1 MSTQTTQAPSS
12 RLLQHE
18 QRRLLKQTI
27 LSVVGGI
34 VIIILF
40 MAVLMPAAVRLFF
53 KIIDGNKA
61 PGITDT
67 LPPQVPVLSLPY
79 QATNSATIAL
89 TGFGEANSKVS
100 LVVNSSPVATIDV
113 GGDGQFKQDLRL
125 EKGDNDLVVYGT
137 DAAGNESTQS
147 NPYHV
152 FMDDEALKIDVS
164 EPTSPAEIV
173 GKKNQQL
180 MIKGK
185 TKPNTKVYVNDRL
198 NNVKEDGS
206 FEILYPLAEGEN
218 TLKLHGVDKASNTV
232 ELELKVTFKL

>member
-1 MSTQTTQAPSS
+1 MPSAPSS

-18 QRRLLKQTI
+18 QRRLLKQTV
-27 LSVVGGI
+27 LYVVGGI
-34 VIIILF
+34 VILILF
-40 MAVLMPAAVRLFF
+40 VAVLMPAAIRLFF
-53 KIIDGNKA
+53 KAIDGNKT
-61 PGITDT
+61 PGLTDT

-100 LVVNSSPVATIDV
+100 LVVNSSPVATVDV

-137 DAAGNESTQS
+137 DAAGNESAQS
-147 NPYHV
+147 APYHV
-152 FMDDEALKIDVS
+152 FMDDEPLKIDIS
-164 EPTSPAEIV
+164 EPTSPAQVV

-180 MIKGK
+180 LIKGK

-198 NNVKEDGS
+198 NTVKEDGS
-206 FEILYPLAEGEN
+206 FEILQPLAEGDN
-218 TLKLHGVDKASNTV
+218 TLKVRGVDKAGNTV
-232 ELELKVTFKL
+232 ELELQVNFKL